1 MNEMETT
8 LREFMDLNDRQTLNT
23 VVSVCEAG
31 NNQFIIALTNKLYDM
46 IRKKVDRVDYSYVMG
61 SRGDITKIPNY
72 DDLNECLEIIRKI
85 VIQYKQSTA
94 PVDTVLTAIQNLV
107 DRKKLFTRA
116 FSINSPLPILTYNSI
131 ALAIVQSV
139 SYLIATSIEF
149 IKDPTI
155 ETFQMALDVT
165 AYRKTSQ
172 NLLFTNLE
180 EFNKSCKSKEFDTAM
195 GVIMDKTITKEASE
209 VFDGTVEPKIEP
221 LVLNKTIDSNV
232 IPDSPFL
239 TKEEIENDGIKVIHD
254 VKEKAIK
261 EGVISSTIAYGLNK
275 AWMAILNIII
285 PIVRRLTYSYYFNR
299 QKMSDYYQMQADFLA
314 MNITNLQYNTN
325 LTDEEKKRIIDR
337 QKKQMDKFRK
347 RANDL
352 SIDINNSTNAS
363 DKLSSE
369 ESRKFT
375 ASEIDYDSDDEYTG
389 SSLF

>member
-139 SYLIATSIEF
+139 SYLIATSSEF

-155 ETFQMALDVT
+155 ETFQMVLDVT

-363 DKLSSE
+363 DK
-369 ESRKFT
+369 
-375 ASEIDYDSDDEYTG
+375 Y
-389 SSLF
+389 